1 MGKWYKV
8 SVYRAHQGTGRSQ
21 TTLAYVFASDM
32 TKVLDRYEKMPGVK
46 RNFRN
51 GPFPKISKM
60 SSNEELEDIA
70 NLIKKRG
77 ISVKKAKRTW
87 VYAEYI

>member
-1 MGKWYKV
+1 MEDWYKV

-21 TTLAYVFASDM
+21 TTPAYVFASDP
-32 TKVLDRYEKMPGVK
+32 TEVLNRYKRMHGVK
-46 RNFRN
+46 RNIGN
-51 GPFPKISKM
+51 GPFPKILKI

-87 VYAEYI
+87 VYAKYI